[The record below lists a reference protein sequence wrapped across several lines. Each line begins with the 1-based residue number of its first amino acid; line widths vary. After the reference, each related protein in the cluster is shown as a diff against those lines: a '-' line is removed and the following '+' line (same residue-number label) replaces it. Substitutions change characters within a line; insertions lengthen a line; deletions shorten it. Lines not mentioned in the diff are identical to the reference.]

1 MSRLLVLFQDRAS
14 RFHTNFPDWKIGVET
29 TLYMS
34 SLFPSISSSSLS
46 YSGRLIY
53 SECGFGPS
61 LAGQSWSVLKWAG
74 WFKLR
79 ASWSCQVW
87 FHQRVIVIHWLGKQ
101 CFCKLFQIFFRV
113 FIQAKAG
120 YSGLSCE
127 FNFVDVPNWVPV
139 LKRIFHSIYFLLA
152 YPALSILSW
161 LIKFHWLFC
170 VILNYYSEVL
180 SYK

>member
-1 MSRLLVLFQDRAS
+1 MSRLLVLFHDRAS
-14 RFHTNFPDWKIGVET
+14 RFQTNFPDWKIGVET
-29 TLYMS
+29 NLYMS

-87 FHQRVIVIHWLGKQ
+87 FDQWVIVIHWLGKQ
-101 CFCKLFQIFFRV
+101 CFLQAFPNLFQSFT
-113 FIQAKAG
+113 QAKAG

-127 FNFVDVPNWVPV
+127 FNFVDVTNWVPV
-139 LKRIFHSIYFLLA
+139 LQKNSPFN
-152 YPALSILSW
+152 
-161 LIKFHWLFC
+161 LFF
-170 VILNYYSEVL
+170 IVL
-180 SYK
+180 SRFIVPKCYFTSRWVD

>member
-1 MSRLLVLFQDRAS
+1 MSRLHVLFHDRAS
-14 RFHTNFPDWKIGVET
+14 RFQTNFPDWKIGVET
-29 TLYMS
+29 NLYMS

-87 FHQRVIVIHWLGKQ
+87 FDQWVIVIHWLGKQ
-101 CFCKLFQIFFRV
+101 CFCKLFQNFFRV
-113 FIQAKAG
+113 LLKPRQVTLDFLVNSILLTWQIG
-120 YSGLSCE
+120 YLC
-127 FNFVDVPNWVPV
+127 F
-139 LKRIFHSIYFLLA
+139 KRILHSIYFLLS
-152 YPALSILSW
+152 YPAL
-161 LIKFHWLFC
+161 
-170 VILNYYSEVL
+170 
-180 SYK
+180 